1 MIGYFLF
8 PRGLIIARILPT
20 IFENSLQLHLV
31 LYGLNFFVPLPKMFL
46 KTNQPKNFNYRSS
59 PPNHSSS
66 VCILVDGALFLF
78 FFHRMKH
85 RIMIWTTYT
94 VIQSSQQA
102 TRVTKKAHIK
112 NGYYAKL
119 CQNWGVQLQTLPTHP
134 LLAKRLIYFRFCLNR
149 W

>member
-1 MIGYFLF
+1 M
-8 PRGLIIARILPT
+8 
-20 IFENSLQLHLV
+20 
-31 LYGLNFFVPLPKMFL
+31 
-46 KTNQPKNFNYRSS
+46 
-59 PPNHSSS
+59 S
-66 VCILVDGALFLF
+66 VF

-119 CQNWGVQLQTLPTHP
+119 YQNWGVQLQTLPTHP